1 MYRVALPEHHH
12 DLARR
17 YMVEAKL
24 PHTRAAVLQMIEDA
38 ALKPTAQ
45 GESPS
50 SMRKQG
56 SGDVTQERPAEAAQ
70 PQLA

>member
-1 MYRVALPEHHH
+1 MYRVALPERHH

-38 ALKPTAQ
+38 ALKPTTQ
-45 GESPS
+45 EEPPS
-50 SMRKQG
+50 SMKRQG
-56 SGDVTQERPAEAAQ
+56 SGDVTQERPAEAARSQ
-70 PQLA
+70 SA

>member
-1 MYRVALPEHHH
+1 MYRVALPERHH

-38 ALKPTAQ
+38 ALTQ
-45 GESPS
+45 EESPS
-50 SMRKQG
+50 SMKRQG

-70 PQLA
+70 SQSA